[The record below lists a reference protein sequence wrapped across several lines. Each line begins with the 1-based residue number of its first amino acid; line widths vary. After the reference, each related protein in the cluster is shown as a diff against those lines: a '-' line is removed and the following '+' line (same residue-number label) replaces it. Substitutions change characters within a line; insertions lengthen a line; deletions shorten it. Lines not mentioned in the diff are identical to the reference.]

1 VFQLAWGVLATWR
14 FVASSQSP
22 TARAGG
28 ATRGYR
34 VRMGVGLRLT
44 PPGLVRKRRLE
55 LQGLRQPERRRS
67 PCHAGRQ
74 LQLQRRRP
82 ESGRE
87 LSRNSRCTLARR
99 AALRLVPHPENSFPV
114 STAPD
119 DDGCVGSSVTYA
131 PVRALVPPC
140 PRRPAPDDDGCVGS
154 SVTYAPVRALVPPC
168 PRRLGVRRKPG
179 TNFRSVG
186 LAAACRF
193 RPPCRPALPRP
204 ALLSG
209 IVCP

>member
-1 VFQLAWGVLATWR
+1 MTRNLEGPGKNNLERCAEVFGVFQLAWGVLATWR

-99 AALRLVPHPENSFPV
+99 AALRLALHPENSFPV

-140 PRRPAPDDDGCVGS
+140 PRRP
-154 SVTYAPVRALVPPC
+154 
-168 PRRLGVRRKPG
+168 GVRRKPG

-186 LAAACRF
+186 LAAACRL